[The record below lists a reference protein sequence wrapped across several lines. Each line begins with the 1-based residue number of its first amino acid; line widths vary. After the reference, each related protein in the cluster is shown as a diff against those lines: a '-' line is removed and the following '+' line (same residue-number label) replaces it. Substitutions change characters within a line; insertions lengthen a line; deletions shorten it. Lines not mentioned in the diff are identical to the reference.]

1 MTKYTPSAAF
11 VKKNKFLLFVY
22 LLFCTPIITFAQ
34 NAKIE
39 ELKLRLKNAKHD
51 TTRVIT
57 LYKLG
62 VHFNSLGEYRTA
74 LSYINQ
80 SIQLG
85 EAIHFASGCAGAY
98 NNAGVSYFYLGN
110 YTEAL
115 KNYLKALKYSKD
127 AGNKVV
133 IANTS
138 INIGIIYAIQKEYAK
153 ATQYFEIAS
162 KVLVEI
168 NDTKALGEL
177 YANLGSLYAEQGK
190 YSEALNNNT
199 LALKYYN
206 EWGSTGGILNTYNNI
221 GSIYKSLG
229 NYQKALQYH
238 TDALK
243 LATESEDK
251 TGLANSNIMIGEI
264 YNLQNKPVDAIIYL
278 KNGLS
283 LAKETGNLSG
293 VTDAFRNLSEVNTK
307 EKEYKEALTNYQN
320 YVLFKDSIF
329 NEENTKK
336 MVQLQMQFDF
346 DQKEAKTKVQQ
357 AIKDAIAKE
366 EIQQQKIVILAI
378 ILGSGIL
385 LLVLLL
391 LINKRK
397 ARHKLEVN
405 KLENKTLRSQL
416 NPHFIFNALASI
428 QKYMNE
434 HPELAENYLAKF
446 GKLMRE
452 VLENSEKEYI
462 TLEDEFAMLKNYMD
476 LEKLRIKN
484 GFEYE
489 FVLGENVDVEEIH
502 IPPLLF
508 QPIIE
513 NAIWHGVANGNAKGN
528 IIISTSLKE
537 GVLLIEIENKNE
549 GYSSNNRIS
558 EENFVKRKSFGLQ
571 IVQERLSLL
580 SKEKGK
586 KSNLEMIPTSQGMKV
601 KILIPY

>member
-1 MTKYTPSAAF
+1 M
-11 VKKNKFLLFVY
+11 KKNK
-22 LLFCTPIITFAQ
+22 LLFCVCILLYGFTIGYGQ

-39 ELKLRLKNAKHD
+39 ELKIRLQQAKHD

-62 VHFNSLGEYRTA
+62 THFNSLGDYKTA
-74 LSYINQ
+74 LSYNNQ

-85 EAIHFASGCAGAY
+85 ETIHFASGCAGAY

-115 KNYLKALKYSKD
+115 KHYLKALKYSEEAKNR
-127 AGNKVV
+127 AV

-138 INIGIIYAIQKEYAK
+138 INIGIIYAIQKEHAN
-153 ATQYFEIAS
+153 ATQYFEKAS

-190 YSEALNNNT
+190 YNEALNSNT

-206 EWGSTGGILNTYNNI
+206 EWGAAEGILNTYNNI
-221 GSIYKSLG
+221 GSIYKSSG

-243 LATESEDK
+243 LATESKDK
-251 TGLANSNIMIGEI
+251 TGLANSHIMIGEI
-264 YNLQNKPVDAIIYL
+264 YNLQNKPDEAITQLNI
-278 KNGLS
+278 GLS
-283 LAKETGNLSG
+283 LAKETGNLSA
-293 VTDAFRNLSEVNTK
+293 VSDAYKNLSDAYSK
-307 EKEYKEALTNYQN
+307 EKKYNEALSNFQN
-320 YVLFKDSIF
+320 YILFKDSIF

-336 MVQLQMQFDF
+336 IVQMQMQFDF
-346 DQKEAKTKVQQ
+346 DQKEAATKAKQ
-357 AIKDAIAKE
+357 AVKDAIAKE
-366 EIQQQKIVILAI
+366 EIQQQKIVILTI

-385 LLVLLL
+385 LLLLL
-391 LINKRK
+391 LWINKRK
-397 ARHKLEVN
+397 ARHNLEVN
-405 KLENKTLRSQL
+405 KLENKTLRAQL

-452 VLENSEKEYI
+452 VLENSEKDYI

-476 LEKLRIKN
+476 LEKLRVNN
-484 GFEYE
+484 GFNYE
-489 FVLGENVDVEEIH
+489 FNINGNIDIEEIQ
-502 IPPLLF
+502 IPPLLL
-508 QPIIE
+508 QPVVE
-513 NAIWHGVANGNAKGN
+513 NAIWHGIANGNAKGN
-528 IIISTSLKE
+528 IIISTHLKE
-537 GVLLIEIENKNE
+537 DNLIIEVENNNE
-549 GYSSNNRIS
+549 ESASKIKAP
-558 EENFVKRKSFGLQ
+558 EENTGKRKSFGLQ
-571 IVQERLSLL
+571 IVRERLALL
-580 SKEKGK
+580 AKEKRK
-586 KSNLEMIPTSQGMKV
+586 SSNLEMLTTPKGMLVKLHIPH
-601 KILIPY
+601 

>member
-1 MTKYTPSAAF
+1 VQLDQISCSQF
-11 VKKNKFLLFVY
+11 N
-22 LLFCTPIITFAQ
+22 IT
-34 NAKIE
+34 
-39 ELKLRLKNAKHD
+39 
-51 TTRVIT
+51 
-57 LYKLG
+57 
-62 VHFNSLGEYRTA
+62 
-74 LSYINQ
+74 
-80 SIQLG
+80 SIKR
-85 EAIHFASGCAGAY
+85 H

-115 KNYLKALKYSKD
+115 KNYLKALKYSKE
-127 AGNKVV
+127 AANNVV

-138 INIGIIYAIQKEYAK
+138 INIGIIYAIEKEYAK

-177 YANLGSLYAEQGK
+177 YANMGSLYAEQGK
-190 YSEALNNNT
+190 YNEALNSNT

-206 EWGSTGGILNTYNNI
+206 DWGAAEGILNTYNNI

-229 NYQKALQYH
+229 NYQKALNYH

-243 LATESEDK
+243 LATESKDK

-264 YNLQNKPVDAIIYL
+264 YNLQNKPEDAIINL

-283 LAKETGNLSG
+283 VAMETGNLSA
-293 VTDAFRNLSEVNTK
+293 VTDASKNLSDAYSKVNK
-307 EKEYKEALTNYQN
+307 YEEALKSFQT

-336 MVQLQMQFDF
+336 MVQMQMQFDF
-346 DQKEAKTKVQQ
+346 DQKEAATIAKQ
-357 AIKDAIAKE
+357 AVKDAIAKE

-391 LINKRK
+391 WINKRK
-397 ARHKLEVN
+397 ARHNLEVN

-446 GKLMRE
+446 GKLMRQ

-462 TLEDEFAMLKNYMD
+462 CLEDEFAMLKNYMD
-476 LEKLRIKN
+476 LEKLRVNN
-484 GFEYE
+484 GFDYE
-489 FVLGENVDVEEIH
+489 FKIADNIEVDEIQ
-502 IPPLLF
+502 IPPLLL

-513 NAIWHGVANGNAKGN
+513 NAIWHGVANGNSKGS
-528 IIISTSLKE
+528 ILISIALKDD
-537 GVLLIEIENKNE
+537 VLFIEIENENE
-549 GYSSNNRIS
+549 SYTANAKAS
-558 EENFVKRKSFGLQ
+558 EENIAKRKSFGLQ
-571 IVQERLSLL
+571 IVKERLALL

-586 KSNLEMIPTSQGMKV
+586 KSNLEMIPTPQGMKV

>member
-1 MTKYTPSAAF
+1 
-11 VKKNKFLLFVY
+11 VKKNKLLLLVY
-22 LLFCTPIITFAQ
+22 LLFCTAIITFAQ

-39 ELKLRLKNAKHD
+39 ELKLRLNNAKHD

-115 KNYLKALKYSKD
+115 KNYLKALKYSKE

-133 IANTS
+133 TANTS

-190 YSEALNNNT
+190 YNKALNSNT

-206 EWGSTGGILNTYNNI
+206 EWGASEGILNTYNNI

-229 NYQKALQYH
+229 NYSKALQYH

-243 LATESEDK
+243 LAAASKDK
-251 TGLANSNIMIGEI
+251 TGMAASNIMMGEI
-264 YNLQNKPVDAIIYL
+264 YNLQNKPADAVFHL

-283 LAKETGNLSG
+283 VAKETGNLSAI
-293 VTDAFRNLSEVNTK
+293 TDAFRNLSEVNTK

-336 MVQLQMQFDF
+336 IVALQMQFDF
-346 DQKEAKTKVQQ
+346 DQKEAKTKAQQ
-357 AIKDAIAKE
+357 AIKDAIAKQ
-366 EIQQQKIVILAI
+366 EIQQQKIIILAV

-397 ARHKLEVN
+397 ARHNLEVN

-462 TLEDEFAMLKNYMD
+462 CLEDEFVMIKNYMD
-476 LEKLRIKN
+476 LEKLRVKN
-484 GFEYE
+484 GFDYE
-489 FVLGENVDVEEIH
+489 FIIDEKIDVEEIQ
-502 IPPLLF
+502 IPPLLL

-513 NAIWHGVANGNAKGN
+513 NAIWHGVAKGN
-528 IIISTSLKE
+528 SKGSILITTTLKDD
-537 GVLLIEIENKNE
+537 VVYIEIENKNDTYAAN
-549 GYSSNNRIS
+549 GKAS
-558 EENFVKRKSFGLQ
+558 EENIAKRKSFGLQ
-571 IVQERLSLL
+571 IVKERLALL
-580 SKEKGK
+580 SKEKRK
-586 KSNLEMIPTSQGMKV
+586 SSNLEIIPTQYGMKV
-601 KILIPY
+601 KILLPF